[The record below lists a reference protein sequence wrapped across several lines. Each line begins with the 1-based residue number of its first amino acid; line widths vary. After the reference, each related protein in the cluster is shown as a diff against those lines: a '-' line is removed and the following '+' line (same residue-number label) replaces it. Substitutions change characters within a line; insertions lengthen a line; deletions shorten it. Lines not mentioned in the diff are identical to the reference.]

1 MFLAS
6 WHTLPLDTMN
16 TVLAALGFWG
26 GIVEYATSLSGLPLL
41 YGICAVIGG
50 CLFLILMVLM
60 LIGIEFDFD
69 ALADGSG
76 HVSLHGISGF
86 FTLFGIVGLY
96 LNSQGYGALVSS
108 AGGIGAGGMMFL
120 IVGRIIMSMRK
131 LESSG
136 NIAVDQAVG
145 ARGSVYAEILPGESG
160 AVNIFIDERE
170 RRYDAVT
177 DEPAGLK
184 TGDAIEVKEVIS
196 GDLLKV
202 TKLTT

>member
-1 MFLAS
+1 
-6 WHTLPLDTMN
+6 MN

-60 LIGIEFDFD
+60 FIGIEFDFD

-108 AGGIGAGGMMFL
+108 AGGIGAGGVMFL
-120 IVGRIIMSMRK
+120 TVSRIIMSMRK

-136 NIAVDQAVG
+136 NITVDQAVG
-145 ARGSVYAEILPGESG
+145 AKGSVYAEILPGQSG
-160 AVNIFIDERE
+160 AVTIFIGDRE
-170 RRYDAVT
+170 RRYDAMT

-184 TGDAIEVKEVIS
+184 TGDVVEVKEVIS
-196 GDLLKV
+196 GSLLKV
-202 TKLTT
+202 AKLET

>member
-1 MFLAS
+1 M
-6 WHTLPLDTMN
+6 D
-16 TVLAALGFWG
+16 TVLPTLGLWG
-26 GIVEYATSLSGLPLL
+26 EILEYATSLTGLPLM

-120 IVGRIIMSMRK
+120 AVSRIIMSMRK

-145 ARGSVYAEILPGESG
+145 ARGSV
-160 AVNIFIDERE
+160 
-170 RRYDAVT
+170 
-177 DEPAGLK
+177 
-184 TGDAIEVKEVIS
+184 
-196 GDLLKV
+196 
-202 TKLTT
+202 

>member
-1 MFLAS
+1 M
-6 WHTLPLDTMN
+6 D
-16 TVLAALGFWG
+16 TVLPTLGLWG
-26 GIVEYATSLSGLPLL
+26 EILEYATSLSGLPFV
-41 YGICAVIGG
+41 YGICAVVGG
-50 CLFLILMVLM
+50 CLFLIVMVLM
-60 LIGIEFDFD
+60 FIGIEFDLD
-69 ALADGSG
+69 GLADGSG

-136 NIAVDQAVG
+136 NINVDQAVG
-145 ARGSVYAEILPGESG
+145 AKGSVYAEILPGQSG
-160 AVNIFIDERE
+160 AVTIFIDERE
-170 RRYDAVT
+170 RRYEAVT
-177 DEPAGLK
+177 NEPAGLK
-184 TGDAIEVKEVIS
+184 TGDLIEVKEVIS
-196 GDLLKV
+196 GSLLKV

>member
-1 MFLAS
+1 MFLDS
-6 WHTLPLDTMN
+6 WQTLPLDTMN

-86 FTLFGIVGLY
+86 FTLFGLVGLY
-96 LNSQGYGALVSS
+96 LDGQGHGVLVSS
-108 AGGIGAGGMMFL
+108 MGGIGAGGVMFL
-120 IVGRIIMSMRK
+120 AVSRIIMAMK
-131 LESSG
+131 NLESSG
-136 NIAVDQAVG
+136 NITVNQTVG
-145 ARGSVYAEILPGESG
+145 AKGSVYAEILPGESG

>member
-1 MFLAS
+1 MDP
-6 WHTLPLDTMN
+6 WHDLPAKKMN

-60 LIGIEFDFD
+60 FIGIEFDFD

-120 IVGRIIMSMRK
+120 TVSRIIMSMRK

-136 NIAVDQAVG
+136 NITVDQAVG

>member
-1 MFLAS
+1 MLCR
-6 WHTLPLDTMN
+6 LKKMN

-26 GIVEYATSLSGLPLL
+26 GIVEYATSLSGLPFV
-41 YGICAVIGG
+41 YGICALVGG
-50 CLFLILMVLM
+50 VLFLIIMALMF
-60 LIGIEFDFD
+60 IGIEFDLD

-86 FTLFGIVGLY
+86 FTLFGLVGLY
-96 LNSQGYGALVSS
+96 LDSQGHGIVVSS
-108 AGGIGAGGMMFL
+108 MGGIGAGGVMFL
-120 IVGRIIMSMRK
+120 AVSRIIMAMRN

-136 NIAVDQAVG
+136 NITVDQTVG
-145 ARGSVYAEILPGESG
+145 AKGSVYAEILPGESG
-160 AVNIFIDERE
+160 AVTIFIDDRE

-184 TGDAIEVKEVIS
+184 TGDLIEVKEVIS
-196 GDLLKV
+196 GSLLKV

>member
-120 IVGRIIMSMRK
+120 AVSRIIMSMRK

>member
-1 MFLAS
+1 MFLDS
-6 WHTLPLDTMN
+6 WQTLPLDTMN

-96 LNSQGYGALVSS
+96 LNSQGYGAVVSS

-120 IVGRIIMSMRK
+120 AVSRIIMSMRK

-184 TGDAIEVKEVIS
+184 TGDVIEVKEVIS

-202 TKLTT
+202 NKLTT